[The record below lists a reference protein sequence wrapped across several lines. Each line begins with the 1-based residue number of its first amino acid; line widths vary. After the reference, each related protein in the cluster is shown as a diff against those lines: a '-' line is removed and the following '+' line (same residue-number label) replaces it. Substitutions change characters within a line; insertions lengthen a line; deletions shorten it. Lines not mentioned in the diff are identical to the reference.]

1 MKESNRSDVRY
12 SLSRLA
18 FAVGKESGESH
29 GGILVDISAGGA
41 MIKLASPMRRVTHEF
56 EPGMTIDVI
65 IDDFPPLEGDIVRT
79 TENTL
84 AISFFPDTTDQK
96 TLMEKILDATS
107 SSTDRDPA
115 GST

>member
-1 MKESNRSDVRY
+1 MTENNRVSTRY
-12 SLSRLA
+12 PLPRLV
-18 FAVGKESGESH
+18 FAVGKEEGESH
-29 GGILVDISAGGA
+29 GGTLINISSGGA
-41 MIKLASPMRRVTHEF
+41 SIKLVSPMRRVTHEF

-96 TLMEKILDATS
+96 VLMESIMAAMENES
-107 SSTDRDPA
+107 
-115 GST
+115 